1 MKTLITT
8 LSLALASLLASSAMA
23 ADAAATTT
31 GKPDLSACKADAEKL
46 CPGIEP
52 GGGRLKACF
61 KEHRKDLSSE
71 CKKEMG
77 AARKSKGE

>member
-8 LSLALASLLASSAMA
+8 LSLALAGLLANSAMA
-23 ADAAATTT
+23 ADAT
-31 GKPDLSACKADAEKL
+31 GPKPDMSACKADAEKL
-46 CPGIEP
+46 CPGIQP

-61 KEHRKDLSSE
+61 KEHKKDLSAD

-77 AARKSKGE
+77 AARKAKKDE